1 MYDSFS
7 EASRLVRPITLHA
20 AAMLEAVSVA
30 SAQGARALR
39 DPQPARNG
47 GRLEAERPRDRLGPR
62 DHLVARHRVTD
73 SWRLK

>member
-1 MYDSFS
+1 MYDSFP
-7 EASRLVRPITLHA
+7 EASRLIRPITLHA
-20 AAMLEAVSVA
+20 AALLEAVSVT

-39 DPQPARNG
+39 EPDAARNG

-73 SWRLK
+73 SWRIK